1 VPMRRVLTIACL
13 LMLAAAWAS
22 WSIHAASSCHELGQ
36 LPRTSVPATVAAV
49 RRDPAAFAGKMLSLT
64 GRMTERCPTAGCWF
78 YLNDGTGDL
87 RVDAGAGNFS
97 VSGLPI
103 GARVTVYGKVI
114 QEPGEDPQLAGV
126 GVRS

>member
-1 VPMRRVLTIACL
+1 MRRVLIIACL
-13 LMLAAAWAS
+13 LMLAACWTAWS
-22 WSIHAASSCHELGQ
+22 LHAASTSRELGHP
-36 LPRTSVPATVAAV
+36 PRTAEPATIAAI
-49 RRDPAAFAGKMLSLT
+49 RRHPASLTGKMLSLT

-87 RVDAGAGNFS
+87 RVDLGAGSFS

-103 GARVTVYGKVI
+103 GARMTVYGKVV

>member
-1 VPMRRVLTIACL
+1 MQRVLIIACL
-13 LMLAAAWAS
+13 LMLAACWTAWS
-22 WSIHAASSCHELGQ
+22 LHAASSSRELGHP
-36 LPRTSVPATVAAV
+36 PRTAAPTTIAAL
-49 RRDPAAFAGKMLSLT
+49 RRRPAALVGKTISLT

-97 VSGLPI
+97 VSGLPV
-103 GARVTVYGKVI
+103 GARLTVYGKII
-114 QEPGEDPQLAGV
+114 QEPGEDPQLAAV

>member
-1 VPMRRVLTIACL
+1 MRRVLIIACL
-13 LMLAAAWAS
+13 LMLAACWTAWS
-22 WSIHAASSCHELGQ
+22 LRAASSSRELGHPPQ
-36 LPRTSVPATVAAV
+36 SAAPTTIAAV
-49 RRDPAAFAGKMLSLT
+49 RRSPAALAGKVISLT

-97 VSGLPI
+97 VSGLPV
-103 GARVTVYGKVI
+103 GARLTVYGKVT
-114 QEPGEDPQLAGV
+114 QEPGEDPQLAAV

>member
-1 VPMRRVLTIACL
+1 MRRVLIIACL
-13 LMLAAAWAS
+13 LMVAACWAAWS
-22 WSIHAASSCHELGQ
+22 LRAASESRELGHP
-36 LPRTSVPATVAAV
+36 PRTAVAATIEAV
-49 RRDPAAFAGKMLSLT
+49 RRDPGAFVGKMISLT

-87 RVDAGAGNFS
+87 RVDAQPGNFS

-103 GARVTVYGKVI
+103 GARITVYGTLL
-114 QEPGEDPQLAGV
+114 QEPGEDVQLAGV